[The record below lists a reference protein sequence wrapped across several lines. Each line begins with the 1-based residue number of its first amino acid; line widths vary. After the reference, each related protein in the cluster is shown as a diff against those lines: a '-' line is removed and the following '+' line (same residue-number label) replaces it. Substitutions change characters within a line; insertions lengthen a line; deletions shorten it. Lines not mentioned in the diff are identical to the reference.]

1 MSYQAAVKDVSY
13 CYDGSF
19 QGFLCCVF
27 ESFSQKEIPAA
38 VLPPE
43 EGQTSLFPQRD
54 IPTRPNLARRVAAG
68 LNRLGPEVKERVTTG
83 FLADEPGKELTL
95 LRFARLCFERGPS
108 AARMLGDADVAAA
121 FALERAV
128 NNEGCK
134 YIEFLRFEQR
144 DAMLGSIIHPR
155 HNVLPLLR
163 GHFCSRLPDEDFM
176 IFDATHGVALLRR
189 SGRVCYMQMKQYT
202 PAPDP
207 AEEDWQALWK
217 RFFHALTIEERRNP
231 TCQRTHAPKRYWQDM
246 CEMQPDP
253 ETGT

>member
-38 VLPPE
+38 VLPPA

-54 IPTRPNLARRVAAG
+54 IPTRPDLARRVAAG
-68 LNRLGPEVKERVTTG
+68 LERLGPSVRERVTTG

-108 AARMLGDADVAAA
+108 AARMMGDADVAAA

-144 DAMLGSIIHPR
+144 GTMLGTIIHPR

-189 SGRVCYMQMKQYT
+189 SGKVCYMQMKQYT

-207 AEEDWQALWK
+207 SEEDWQALWK

-231 TCQRTHAPKRYWQDM
+231 ACQQNHVPKRYWQDM
-246 CEMQPDP
+246 CEMQPDQ
-253 ETGT
+253 GT

>member
-38 VLPPE
+38 VLPPA

-54 IPTRPNLARRVAAG
+54 IPTRPDLARRVAAG
-68 LNRLGPEVKERVTTG
+68 LERLGPSVRERVTTG

-95 LRFARLCFERGPS
+95 LRFTRLCFERGPS
-108 AARMLGDADVAAA
+108 AARMMGDADVAAA

-144 DAMLGSIIHPR
+144 GTMLGTIIHPR

-189 SGRVCYMQMKQYT
+189 SGKVCYMQMKQYT

-231 TCQRTHAPKRYWQDM
+231 ACQQNHVPKRYWQDM

-253 ETGT
+253 GA

>member
-38 VLPPE
+38 VLPPA

-54 IPTRPNLARRVAAG
+54 IPTRPDLARRVAAG
-68 LNRLGPEVKERVTTG
+68 LERLGPSVRERVTTG

-95 LRFARLCFERGPS
+95 LRFARLCFEQGPS
-108 AARMLGDADVAAA
+108 AARMLGDVDVAAA

-144 DAMLGSIIHPR
+144 GTMLGTIIHPR

-189 SGRVCYMQMKQYT
+189 SGKVCYMQMKQYT

-231 TCQRTHAPKRYWQDM
+231 ACQQNHVPKRYWQDM
-246 CEMQPDP
+246 CEMQPNP
-253 ETGT
+253 GT

>member
-38 VLPPE
+38 VLTPA

-54 IPTRPNLARRVAAG
+54 IPTRPDLARRVAAG
-68 LNRLGPEVKERVTTG
+68 LERLGPSVRERVTTG

-144 DAMLGSIIHPR
+144 GTMLGTIIHPR

-189 SGRVCYMQMKQYT
+189 SGKVCYMQMKQYT

-207 AEEDWQALWK
+207 AEENWQALWK

-231 TCQRTHAPKRYWQDM
+231 ACQQNHVPKRYWQDM

-253 ETGT
+253 GA

>member
-38 VLPPE
+38 VLPPA

-54 IPTRPNLARRVAAG
+54 IPTRPDLARRVAAG
-68 LNRLGPEVKERVTTG
+68 LERLGPSVRERVTTG

-95 LRFARLCFERGPS
+95 LRCARLCFERGPS

-144 DAMLGSIIHPR
+144 GTMLGTIIHPR

-189 SGRVCYMQMKQYT
+189 SGKVCYMQMKQYT

-231 TCQRTHAPKRYWQDM
+231 ACQQNHVPKRYWQDM

-253 ETGT
+253 GT

>member
-1 MSYQAAVKDVSY
+1 M
-13 CYDGSF
+13 
-19 QGFLCCVF
+19 
-27 ESFSQKEIPAA
+27 
-38 VLPPE
+38 
-43 EGQTSLFPQRD
+43 
-54 IPTRPNLARRVAAG
+54 
-68 LNRLGPEVKERVTTG
+68 
-83 FLADEPGKELTL
+83 ADEPGKELTL

-207 AEEDWQALWK
+207 AEEALAGVVEA
-217 RFFHALTIEERRNP
+217 FFPRPDHRGTP
-231 TCQRTHAPKRYWQDM
+231 
-246 CEMQPDP
+246 QPDLP
-253 ETGT
+253 AYPCPQAVLAGYVRDAAGPGNRHLKNRLRKNSFAFCRNMV

>member
-38 VLPPE
+38 VLTPA

-54 IPTRPNLARRVAAG
+54 IPTRPDLARRVAAG
-68 LNRLGPEVKERVTTG
+68 LERLGPSVRERVTTG

-144 DAMLGSIIHPR
+144 DTMLGTVIHPR

-189 SGRVCYMQMKQYT
+189 SGKVCYMQMKQYT

-231 TCQRTHAPKRYWQDM
+231 ACQQNHVPKRYWQDM

-253 ETGT
+253 GT

>member
-19 QGFLCCVF
+19 QAFLCCVF

-38 VLPPE
+38 VLPPA

-54 IPTRPNLARRVAAG
+54 IPTRPDLARRVAAG
-68 LNRLGPEVKERVTTG
+68 LERLGPSVRERVTTG

-108 AARMLGDADVAAA
+108 AARMMGDADVAAA

-144 DAMLGSIIHPR
+144 GTMLGTIIHPR

-189 SGRVCYMQMKQYT
+189 SGKVCYMQMKQYT

-231 TCQRTHAPKRYWQDM
+231 ACQQNHVPKRYWQDM

-253 ETGT
+253 GT

>member
-38 VLPPE
+38 VLPPA

-54 IPTRPNLARRVAAG
+54 IPTRPDLARRVAAG
-68 LNRLGPEVKERVTTG
+68 LERLGPSVRERVTTG
-83 FLADEPGKELTL
+83 FLADEPGKELIL

-108 AARMLGDADVAAA
+108 AARMMGDADVAAA

-144 DAMLGSIIHPR
+144 GAMLGTIIHPR

-189 SGRVCYMQMKQYT
+189 SGKVCYMQMKQYT

-217 RFFHALTIEERRNP
+217 RFFYALTIEERRNP
-231 TCQRTHAPKRYWQDM
+231 ACQQNHVPKRYWQDM

-253 ETGT
+253 GT

>member
-38 VLPPE
+38 VLPPA

-54 IPTRPNLARRVAAG
+54 IPTRPDLARRVAAG
-68 LNRLGPEVKERVTTG
+68 LERLGPSVRERVTTG

-108 AARMLGDADVAAA
+108 AARMMGDADVAAA

-144 DAMLGSIIHPR
+144 GTMLGTIIHPR

-189 SGRVCYMQMKQYT
+189 SGKVCYMQMKQYT

-231 TCQRTHAPKRYWQDM
+231 ACQQNHVPKRYWQDM

-253 ETGT
+253 VT

>member
-38 VLPPE
+38 VLPPA

-54 IPTRPNLARRVAAG
+54 IPTRPDLARRVAAG
-68 LNRLGPEVKERVTTG
+68 LERLGPSVRERVTTG

-108 AARMLGDADVAAA
+108 AARMLGDADVSAA

-144 DAMLGSIIHPR
+144 GTMLGTIIHPR

-189 SGRVCYMQMKQYT
+189 SGKVCYMQMKQYT

-217 RFFHALTIEERRNP
+217 RFFHALTIEERRN
-231 TCQRTHAPKRYWQDM
+231 TACQQNHVPKRYWQDM
-246 CEMQPDP
+246 CEMQPDQ
-253 ETGT
+253 GT

>member
-38 VLPPE
+38 VLPPA

-54 IPTRPNLARRVAAG
+54 ISTRPDLARRVAAG
-68 LNRLGPEVKERVTTG
+68 LERLGPSVRERVTTG

-95 LRFARLCFERGPS
+95 LRFVRLCFERGPS

-144 DAMLGSIIHPR
+144 GTMLGTIIHPR

-189 SGRVCYMQMKQYT
+189 SGKVCYMQMKQYT

-231 TCQRTHAPKRYWQDM
+231 ACQQNHVPKRYWQDM
-246 CEMQPDP
+246 CEMQSDP
-253 ETGT
+253 GT

>member
-38 VLPPE
+38 VLPPA
-43 EGQTSLFPQRD
+43 EGRTSLFPQRD
-54 IPTRPNLARRVAAG
+54 IPTRPDLARRVAAG
-68 LNRLGPEVKERVTTG
+68 LERLGPSVRERVTTG

-108 AARMLGDADVAAA
+108 AARMMGDADVAAA

-144 DAMLGSIIHPR
+144 GTMLGTIIHPR

-189 SGRVCYMQMKQYT
+189 SGKVCYMQMKQYT

-231 TCQRTHAPKRYWQDM
+231 ACQQNHVPKRYWQDM

-253 ETGT
+253 GT

>member
-38 VLPPE
+38 VLPPA

-54 IPTRPNLARRVAAG
+54 IPTRPDLARRVAAG
-68 LNRLGPEVKERVTTG
+68 LERLGPSVRERVTTG

-108 AARMLGDADVAAA
+108 AARMMGDADVAAA

-144 DAMLGSIIHPR
+144 GAMLGTIIHPR

-189 SGRVCYMQMKQYT
+189 SGKVCYMQMKQYT

-231 TCQRTHAPKRYWQDM
+231 ACQQNHVPKRYWQDM

-253 ETGT
+253 GT

>member
-38 VLPPE
+38 VLPPA

-54 IPTRPNLARRVAAG
+54 IPTRPDLARRVAAG
-68 LNRLGPEVKERVTTG
+68 LERLGPSVRERVTTG

-108 AARMLGDADVAAA
+108 AARMMGDADVAAA

-144 DAMLGSIIHPR
+144 GTMLGTIIHPR

-189 SGRVCYMQMKQYT
+189 SGKVCYMQMKQYT

-207 AEEDWQALWK
+207 TEEDWQALWK

-231 TCQRTHAPKRYWQDM
+231 ACQQNHVPKRYWQDM

-253 ETGT
+253 GT

>member
-38 VLPPE
+38 VLPPA

-54 IPTRPNLARRVAAG
+54 IPTRPDLARRVAAG
-68 LNRLGPEVKERVTTG
+68 LERLGPSVRERVTTG

-108 AARMLGDADVAAA
+108 AARMMGDADVAAA

-144 DAMLGSIIHPR
+144 GTMLGTIIHPR

-189 SGRVCYMQMKQYT
+189 SGKVCYMQMKQYT

-231 TCQRTHAPKRYWQDM
+231 ACQQNHVPKRYWQDM
-246 CEMQPDP
+246 CEMQPNP
-253 ETGT
+253 GT